1 MSNVELEELQARIN
15 ITRRNINLR
24 YADDTTLM
32 AESKEELKNLL
43 MGMKKESE
51 KTGLKL
57 FKKKK
62 NAIMAS
68 SPITSRHIEGEKVE
82 AYPLLEL

>member
-62 NAIMAS
+62 KCDHGIQPHYFTAHRRGEGGSIS
-68 SPITSRHIEGEKVE
+68 SS
-82 AYPLLEL
+82 

>member
-43 MGMKKESE
+43 MGMKESE

-57 FKKKK
+57 LKKKHDHGIQPHYFTAHRRGK
-62 NAIMAS
+62 GGSIS
-68 SPITSRHIEGEKVE
+68 SS
-82 AYPLLEL
+82 